1 MHSRS
6 ITRSWTRQTCY
17 LLKMV
22 LKDLIKKIRHIIYG
36 ISYCFILDFTFCE
49 LLTMEKYLFS

>member
-22 LKDLIKKIRHIIYG
+22 LKDLIKKNMPH
-36 ISYCFILDFTFCE
+36 
-49 LLTMEKYLFS
+49 YLRY